1 MGKTTNF
8 DPEKAAEQRKAEMKD
23 YRKAGKGCAGCLW
36 FRAVSKFT
44 GYHGE
49 VSALLGE

>member
-23 YRKAGKGCAGCLW
+23 IIKLYLSMYNK
-36 FRAVSKFT
+36 
-44 GYHGE
+44 Y
-49 VSALLGE
+49 